1 MELVANCSK
10 RTGARRRGR
19 GWRRWGAGGRRA
31 RAEVGRGVSSCRWW
45 AQVWAQVLAPRLRGE
60 RSRCSR
66 PRRRR
71 PPLSYSRPA
80 VEHSGATCSPA
91 AARRPRPCSTPRNVN
106 DAACAPPP
114 RAPPARAVQV
124 HGTRDVAH
132 CGGCRACRARSRCEG
147 ESNRRWAVTAHRPL
161 GGGGRRWA
169 VGGPAGRGR
178 PPLGG
183 RAFPPAGTAY
193 RWAGPPSRRAGAL
206 TAERYIYTASA
217 NPARPAAAAPAERCP
232 GRLETWRRAA
242 TTTKRER
249 REAAA

>member
-91 AARRPRPCSTPRNVN
+91 AARRQRPCSTPRKRERRRVRATPKS
-106 DAACAPPP
+106 AACTCSASARYARRRALWRLPNVPREEQMRGRVQPPLGGDRPPP
-114 RAPPARAVQV
+114 
-124 HGTRDVAH
+124 
-132 CGGCRACRARSRCEG
+132 GGSG
-147 ESNRRWAVTAHRPL
+147 RPL

-169 VGGPAGRGR
+169 VGGPAGRAR

-183 RAFPPAGTAY
+183 SAVPPGGTTYRRAGL
-193 RWAGPPSRRAGAL
+193 PSRRARAL
-206 TAERYIYTASA
+206 TAERFIYTAEREYL
-217 NPARPAAAAPAERCP
+217 PPAAAAPAERCP
-232 GRLETWRRAA
+232 GRL
-242 TTTKRER
+242 
-249 REAAA
+249 